1 MADPV
6 TVIGKETKVS
16 GNLSGDEDL
25 TVLGRVE
32 GSVQLSR
39 TLTIEPG
46 GVVVAEVKVKDLVV
60 SGVMVGNVTAE
71 DCVHITDSGRMV
83 GDIAAPRVIIVDG
96 AMFRG
101 QVDMGDIEAQR
112 PTGTVP
118 ARRPSAIAA
127 AAKAAP
133 KPGTQRVT
141 VKGPTPKAPAKAPP
155 PPPPPPRRPPAP
167 ELAKKPADLRRPAV
181 PDVKKPGPPPP
192 VMPTRKEKAVVKKK
206 K

>member
-1 MADPV
+1 M
-6 TVIGKETKVS
+6 TIIGKETKVS

-32 GSVQLSR
+32 GSVQLTK

-46 GVVVAEVKVKDLVV
+46 GTVVAEVKVRELIV
-60 SGVMVGNVTAE
+60 SGVMVGNVTAD

-118 ARRPSAIAA
+118 ARRPSTLAA
-127 AAKAAP
+127 

-141 VKGPTPKAPAKAPP
+141 VKGPASKAAAKAPIRP
-155 PPPPPPRRPPAP
+155 APAPPPPRRTEPP
-167 ELAKKPADLRRPAV
+167 KKTEDLRRPA
-181 PDVKKPGPPPP
+181 PEAKKGPPPP
-192 VMPTRKEKAVVKKK
+192 VMPTRKEKVVVKKK

>member
-6 TVIGKETKVS
+6 TVIGKETKIS

-25 TVLGRVE
+25 TVRGRVE
-32 GSVQLSR
+32 GSVQLAR

-46 GVVVAEVKVKDLVV
+46 GVVVAEVKVRDLVV
-60 SGVMVGNVTAE
+60 SGVMVGNVTAD

-118 ARRPSAIAA
+118 ARRPTAPA
-127 AAKAAP
+127 AAKVPA
-133 KPGTQRVT
+133 KPATQRVT
-141 VKGPTPKAPAKAPP
+141 VKGPAPKAPLKAPP
-155 PPPPPPRRPPAP
+155 PPPAPAKKAPAP
-167 ELAKKPADLRRPAV
+167 TPTPPADLRRPA
-181 PDVKKPGPPPP
+181 PEAKRPGPPPP
-192 VMPTRKEKAVVKKK
+192 VMPTRKEKVVVKKK

>member
-32 GSVQLSR
+32 GSVQLSK

-46 GVVVAEVKVKDLVV
+46 GTVVAEVKVRELVV
-60 SGVMVGNVTAE
+60 SGVMVGNVTAD

-127 AAKAAP
+127 RPAARPGTQKVTVKAAPTKVAAKA
-133 KPGTQRVT
+133 V
-141 VKGPTPKAPAKAPP
+141 AK
-155 PPPPPPRRPPAP
+155 PAP
-167 ELAKKPADLRRPAV
+167 RAPEPPKKAEDLRRPA
-181 PDVKKPGPPPP
+181 PEAKRQPPPP
-192 VMPTRKEKAVVKKK
+192 VMPTRKEKVVVKKK